1 LIYIKIKRY
10 NTTFNVKATKENI
23 FQIPKNFDKL
33 QKKLEWFSIDPLK
46 VLIEIKSIYLPS
58 EMLIKQ
64 LKNGN
69 TVNEKI

>member
-1 LIYIKIKRY
+1 MLLSQY
-10 NTTFNVKATKENI
+10 FC
-23 FQIPKNFDKL
+23 DKL